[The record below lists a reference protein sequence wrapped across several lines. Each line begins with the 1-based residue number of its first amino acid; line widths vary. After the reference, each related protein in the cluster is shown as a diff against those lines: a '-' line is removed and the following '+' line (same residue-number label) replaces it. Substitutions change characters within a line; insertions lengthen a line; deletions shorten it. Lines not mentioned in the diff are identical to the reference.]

1 MRAIRLP
8 PSPFPLA
15 FHHPLSYNT
24 HNYLHFYT
32 KRKKLIGMG
41 GFFCMLAD
49 NIQHLIAIVAYMA
62 VVITIGIVF
71 AKRANKNTEAYFLG
85 GRTLGPWVSA
95 FSAEA
100 SDMSGWLLMGL
111 PGLAYWSGLAD
122 AGWTAIGLA
131 IGTYLNWLIVSR
143 RLRRYSVA
151 VDAITIPDFFS
162 RRFHENKRVL
172 MTIASVMVIVFFTPY
187 AGSCLMA
194 CGKLFSQLFGASYN
208 TMVIVSALFVLTY
221 TFLGG
226 FLAEST
232 SDFMQAVVMITALI
246 LVVALGVAAAGGLG
260 SVIANAEKIPGF
272 LSLFTSASPTGEAA
286 NGVALFGDAKA
297 YTGLTIVSTL
307 AWGLG
312 YFGMPQVLLRFM
324 GIRSERELT
333 RSRRIA
339 TVWVV
344 VSLAAAVF
352 IGIVGRVLYSD
363 AYMVYGSGNT
373 ENIFILMSVKMLPPL
388 LAGLVSAGILAA
400 AISSSDSYLLISAS
414 AVSKNVWQGIIR
426 KDASDKE
433 TMLVSRVVLVLITVF
448 AIFVATGKNQ
458 VIFRI
463 VDFAWAGFGAAFGPL
478 VLFSLFWKR
487 TTYAGAIA
495 GMVSGGAMVF
505 LWNFFISKLGGVWG
519 IYELLPA
526 FLFSCIVIVVVS
538 LLTKKPGEAIQKE
551 FDAVRA
557 KA

>member
-1 MRAIRLP
+1 
-8 PSPFPLA
+8 
-15 FHHPLSYNT
+15 
-24 HNYLHFYT
+24 
-32 KRKKLIGMG
+32 
-41 GFFCMLAD
+41 MLAD
-49 NIQHLIAIVAYMA
+49 QVQHLIAIVAYMA
-62 VVITIGIVF
+62 VVIAIGVIF
-71 AKRANKNTEAYFLG
+71 AKRANKDTESYFLG

-111 PGLAYWSGLAD
+111 PGLAYWSGLAS

-131 IGTYLNWLIVSR
+131 VGTYLNWLIVSK
-143 RLRRYSVA
+143 RLRRYSIA

-162 RRFHENKRVL
+162 GRFHEKKRVL
-172 MTIASVMVIVFFTPY
+172 MTIASVMIIVFFTPY

-194 CGKLFSQLFGASYN
+194 CGKLFSQLFGADYTS
-208 TMVIVSALFVLTY
+208 MVIVAAVFVLTY

-232 SDFMQAVVMITALI
+232 SDFMQAVVMIVALV
-246 LVVALGVAAAGGLG
+246 LVVVLGISAAGGLNV
-260 SVIANAEKIPGF
+260 VIENAKSIPGF
-272 LSLFTSASPTGEAA
+272 WSFITSANPTGESA
-286 NGVALFGDAKA
+286 NGVALFGEASK
-297 YTGLTIVSTL
+297 YTGLAIASAM

-324 GIRSERELT
+324 GIRSEHELT

-339 TVWVV
+339 TTWVV
-344 VSLAAAVF
+344 ISLATAVF
-352 IGIVGRVLYSD
+352 IGIIGRVLYSD
-363 AYMVYGSGNT
+363 AYLVYGSGNT
-373 ENIFILMSVKMLPPL
+373 ENIFILLSTKMLPPL

-414 AVSKNVWQGIIR
+414 AVSKNVWQGLIR
-426 KDASDKE
+426 KNASEKE
-433 TMLVSRVVLVLITVF
+433 TMWVSRIVLVLITIF
-448 AIFVATGKNQ
+448 AVFVATGNNK
-458 VIFRI
+458 VIFTI

-478 VLFSLFWKR
+478 MLFSLFWKR

-495 GMVSGGAMVF
+495 GMIAGGGMVF
-505 LWNFFISKLGGVWG
+505 LWNFVISKLGGVWS

-538 LLTKKPGEAIQKE
+538 LLTKKPSEEIQKE
-551 FDAVRA
+551 FDSVSQ
-557 KA
+557 KAA

>member
-1 MRAIRLP
+1 MTGE
-8 PSPFPLA
+8 S
-15 FHHPLSYNT
+15 
-24 HNYLHFYT
+24 
-32 KRKKLIGMG
+32 M
-41 GFFCMLAD
+41 
-49 NIQHLIAIVAYMA
+49 QHLIAIVVYMA

-111 PGLAYWSGLAD
+111 PGLAYWSGLAS

-131 IGTYLNWLIVSR
+131 VGTYLNWLIVSK

-151 VDAITIPDFFS
+151 VNAITIPDFFS
-162 RRFHENKRVL
+162 GRFHEKKRIL
-172 MTIASVMVIVFFTPY
+172 MTIASLMIIIFFTPY

-194 CGKLFSQLFGASYN
+194 CGKLFSQLFDVSYN
-208 TMVIVSALFVLTY
+208 SMVIIAALFVLTY

-232 SDFMQAVVMITALI
+232 SDFMQAIVMIAALVLM
-246 LVVALGVAAAGGLG
+246 LVLGTTSAGGLNA
-260 SVIANAEKIPGF
+260 VIGNANKIPGF
-272 LSLFTSASPTGEAA
+272 LSLVTSANPTGEAA
-286 NGVALFGDAKA
+286 NGAALFGEASK
-297 YTGLTIVSTL
+297 YTGLSIASAL

-324 GIRSERELT
+324 GIRSENELT
-333 RSRRIA
+333 RSRRVA

-344 VSLAAAVF
+344 ISLSAAVL
-352 IGIVGRVLYSD
+352 IGLIGRVLYPD

-373 ENIFILMSVKMLPPL
+373 ENIFILMSTKMLPPL
-388 LAGLVSAGILAA
+388 LAGLVCAGILAA

-414 AVSKNVWQGIIR
+414 AISKNVWQGLIR
-426 KDASDKE
+426 KKASDRE
-433 TMLVSRVVLVLITVF
+433 TMIVSRIVLVLITCF
-448 AIFVATGKNQ
+448 AVVVATGKNK
-458 VIFRI
+458 VIFSI

-478 VLFSLFWKR
+478 ILFSLFWKR

-495 GMVSGGAMVF
+495 GMISGGAMVF
-505 LWNFFISKLGGVWG
+505 IWNFFISKLGGAWA

-526 FLFSCIVIVVVS
+526 FVFSCIVTIIVS
-538 LLTKKPGEAIQKE
+538 LLTKRPDEAVEQE
-551 FDAVRA
+551 FDSVSSRA
-557 KA
+557 

>member
-1 MRAIRLP
+1 
-8 PSPFPLA
+8 
-15 FHHPLSYNT
+15 
-24 HNYLHFYT
+24 
-32 KRKKLIGMG
+32 
-41 GFFCMLAD
+41 MLTD
-49 NIQHLIAIVAYMA
+49 QIQHLIAIVAYMA
-62 VVITIGIVF
+62 VVIVIGVVF
-71 AKRANKNTEAYFLG
+71 AKRANKDTESYFLG

-111 PGLAYWSGLAD
+111 PGLAYWSGLAS

-131 IGTYLNWLIVSR
+131 VGTYLNWLIVSK

-162 RRFHENKRVL
+162 KRFHEKKRIL
-172 MTIASVMVIVFFTPY
+172 LTIASVMIIVFFTPY

-194 CGKLFSQLFGASYN
+194 CGKLFSQLFAVDYN
-208 TMVIVSALFVLTY
+208 MMVIVAALFVLTY

-232 SDFMQAVVMITALI
+232 SDFMQAVVMIAALV
-246 LVVALGVAAAGGLG
+246 LVVVLGVSAAGGLPA
-260 SVIANAEKIPGF
+260 VIENAKSIPGF
-272 LSLFTSASPTGEAA
+272 LSFVTSANPTGESA
-286 NGVALFGDAKA
+286 NGVALFGEASK
-297 YTGLTIVSTL
+297 YTGLAVASAM

-324 GIRSERELT
+324 GIRSEHELT

-344 VSLAAAVF
+344 ISLATAVA
-352 IGIVGRVLYSD
+352 IGIIGRVLFSG

-373 ENIFILMSVKMLPPL
+373 ENIFILMATKMLPPL
-388 LAGLVSAGILAA
+388 LAGLVCAGILAA

-414 AVSKNVWQGIIR
+414 AVSKNVWQGLIR
-426 KDASDKE
+426 KNASEKE
-433 TMLVSRVVLVLITVF
+433 TMWVSRIVLILITVF
-448 AIFVATGKNQ
+448 AVFVATGKNK
-458 VIFRI
+458 VIFTI

-478 VLFSLFWKR
+478 MLFSLFWKR
-487 TTYAGAIA
+487 ITYAGAIA
-495 GMVSGGAMVF
+495 GMVAGGAMVF
-505 LWNFFISKLGGVWG
+505 VWNFFISKLGGVWG

-526 FLFSCIVIVVVS
+526 FLFSCVAIVAVS
-538 LLTKKPGEAIQKE
+538 LLTKRPEEAVLRE
-551 FDAVRA
+551 FDLVSKKTA
-557 KA
+557 